1 MEITLDQATQ
11 DNQQQAPVELA
22 TLRKDLDFYPGT
34 TSLEGYPTYIIHD
47 RFQHLFYNIG
57 LTEYEILK
65 RWHLNDP
72 EAIAEDILNT
82 TTLYVNEEDV
92 VFLNDYLQ
100 RNQLCEIRNEE
111 QRARIS
117 GMLDKKVPFSP
128 MKLFK
133 YFMINIRLAR
143 PDRFLTNTYWM
154 VRFVFSRPFW
164 WVMGILLLAGLY
176 LVIRDFAS
184 FTSYARDIFTLQGA
198 AFIVIALVISKLFH
212 EFGHAYMCKHLG
224 LAVPK
229 FGLRLMII
237 LPFFY
242 TDTNES
248 WKLKSRRHRFM
259 IGASGV
265 LSECALA
272 ICAMFL
278 WGILDDGPARNTCFY
293 LFVVS
298 WISSLAINLT
308 PFLRWDGYYMF
319 SDLIGIQNLQKRGFA
334 LGKWQ
339 IRQWLFGWKDERPIS
354 LTPGLHKLVLGYAYG
369 AWIKRVFIFLA
380 IGILIYQRVFKVL
393 GIFLLTMQV
402 NNFILLPIYKEIKV
416 WWQEREK
423 MNWNRHSITTL
434 VVFSGLLA
442 MLFYP
447 WQTTVRAPA
456 TVSPR
461 VQAILYAP
469 EASQIS
475 QAGIKKND
483 FVKRGQLL
491 LQLENTNLEYDIRL
505 AKSEVDILQTSLNRF
520 GDQDFLE
527 SRDVLQQQLSVA
539 VEKTTGL
546 IDTFRKLKVV
556 APFDGEVVD
565 VHPSLKPGTWV
576 GADTALAMIADKSS
590 LEIYAYIAEK
600 DLTRIDQTGGA
611 VFYPENPRLAPI
623 VASIIAI
630 DTSETQ
636 SLKHPM
642 LAAKWGGEIAASNH
656 PTDGLRPTN
665 AYYRLR
671 LAIQPEDIENIRLEM
686 RGTLHI
692 AGQKH
697 SIATDIYR
705 KAVSVLI
712 RESGF

>member
-1 MEITLDQATQ
+1 
-11 DNQQQAPVELA
+11 
-22 TLRKDLDFYPGT
+22 
-34 TSLEGYPTYIIHD
+34 
-47 RFQHLFYNIG
+47 
-57 LTEYEILK
+57 
-65 RWHLNDP
+65 
-72 EAIAEDILNT
+72 
-82 TTLYVNEEDV
+82 
-92 VFLNDYLQ
+92 
-100 RNQLCEIRNEE
+100 
-111 QRARIS
+111 
-117 GMLDKKVPFSP
+117 
-128 MKLFK
+128 
-133 YFMINIRLAR
+133 
-143 PDRFLTNTYWM
+143 
-154 VRFVFSRPFW
+154 
-164 WVMGILLLAGLY
+164 
-176 LVIRDFAS
+176 
-184 FTSYARDIFTLQGA
+184 
-198 AFIVIALVISKLFH
+198 
-212 EFGHAYMCKHLG
+212 
-224 LAVPK
+224 
-229 FGLRLMII
+229 
-237 LPFFY
+237 
-242 TDTNES
+242 
-248 WKLKSRRHRFM
+248 
-259 IGASGV
+259 
-265 LSECALA
+265 
-272 ICAMFL
+272 MFL